1 LNRLKPLKSNWEP
14 VIGSFLVRRIAM
26 NKKDFAAIL
35 AEIEPKAGEEITE
48 ATLEELS
55 NGKEDNENE

>member
-1 LNRLKPLKSNWEP
+1 
-14 VIGSFLVRRIAM
+14 M

-35 AEIEPKAGEEITE
+35 AESEPKAGEEITE

>member
-1 LNRLKPLKSNWEP
+1 M
-14 VIGSFLVRRIAM
+14 RRIAK